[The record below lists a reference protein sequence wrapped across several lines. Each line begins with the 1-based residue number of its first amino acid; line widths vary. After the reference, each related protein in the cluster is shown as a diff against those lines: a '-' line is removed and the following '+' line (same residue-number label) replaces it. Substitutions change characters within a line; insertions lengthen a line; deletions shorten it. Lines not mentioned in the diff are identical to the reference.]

1 MIYMKG
7 MGLIPV
13 GRRKMLTVVG
23 SKNVET
29 PRLVTL
35 IGKA

>member
-1 MIYMKG
+1 MVYMKG

-13 GRRKMLTVVG
+13 VGGETLPVVG
-23 SKNVET
+23 LKDVET

-35 IGKA
+35 IDKA